1 MVTRQKIIRIGFLI
15 LSIALIYGYLLYNK
29 EHTEFDK
36 LEAVAE
42 FSSVEFNHFV
52 SALKPDEI
60 GDLNDKVFSVNGNV
74 ESFFEMGIIL
84 EGGIVCTTIDSTDLE
99 LEVGELALI
108 KGRFVS
114 YDELFGEVRLDHV
127 VTL

>member
-1 MVTRQKIIRIGFLI
+1 
-15 LSIALIYGYLLYNK
+15 
-29 EHTEFDK
+29 
-36 LEAVAE
+36 
-42 FSSVEFNHFV
+42 
-52 SALKPDEI
+52 
-60 GDLNDKVFSVNGNV
+60 
-74 ESFFEMGIIL
+74 MGIIL

-127 VTL
+127 VAL

>member
-1 MVTRQKIIRIGFLI
+1 MVTRQKIIRTSFLI
-15 LSIALIYGYLLYNK
+15 LIIALIYGYLLYNK

-36 LEAVAE
+36 LEAGAE
-42 FSSVEFNHFV
+42 FSSVEFNQFV

-74 ESFFEMGIIL
+74 ESFFELGIIL
-84 EGGIVCTTIDSTDLE
+84 GGGIVCTTIDSTDLE
-99 LEVGELALI
+99 LEVGDLALI

>member
-1 MVTRQKIIRIGFLI
+1 MVTRQKIIRTSFLI
-15 LSIALIYGYLLYNK
+15 LIIALIYGYLLYNK

-42 FSSVEFNHFV
+42 FSSVEFNQFV

-74 ESFFEMGIIL
+74 ESFFELGIIL

-99 LEVGELALI
+99 LEVGDLALI

>member
-1 MVTRQKIIRIGFLI
+1 MVTRQKIILIVFLT
-15 LSIALIYGYLLYNK
+15 LCTALIYGYLLYNK

-42 FSSVEFNHFV
+42 FSSLEFHQFV
-52 SALKPDEI
+52 STLKLEEV
-60 GDLNDKVFSVNGNV
+60 GGLNDKVYSVKGNV
-74 ESFFEMGIIL
+74 ESIYEMGIIL
-84 EGGIVCTTIDSTDLE
+84 EGGIVCTTIDSTDLG
-99 LEVGELALI
+99 LEVGELAFV
-108 KGRFVS
+108 KGRFIS

>member
-1 MVTRQKIIRIGFLI
+1 MVTRQNIILIVFLTLFTAI
-15 LSIALIYGYLLYNK
+15 IYGYLLYNK
-29 EHTEFDK
+29 AHTKFDK

-42 FSSVEFNHFV
+42 FSSLEFHRFV
-52 SALKPDEI
+52 SNLKLEEV
-60 GDLNDKVFSVNGNV
+60 GGLNDKVYSVKGNV
-74 ESFFEMGIIL
+74 ESVYEMGIIL
-84 EGGIVCTTIDSTDLE
+84 EGGIVCTTIDSTDLG
-99 LEVGELALI
+99 LEVGELAFI